1 MKQFKIKYLIY
12 GISIVLTVIALIIL
26 IVSYQ
31 PNLFSKHKTMPLS
44 QIYTKLKTSHDI
56 INLFP
61 KDLTD
66 IDRIKAQS
74 IAWLDQ
80 VTQITDTPATEQNY
94 NNTFGLLDQISYEF
108 GANCGV
114 LNIIENTHPD
124 EAMRNTAQIAVLE
137 LSNLATLRLSLNKKL
152 YQALKN
158 YTDNNYKLTKLSPQ
172 QSYFIEQTMAGFKR
186 AGLNLPEQ
194 EFAKVQMLTQQLNK
208 LTQEFSKNINE
219 ENRTISFEL
228 AELAGTPKNTI
239 DSLAK
244 AADDKLI
251 VKAQHPTLVAI
262 LDNCTIAE
270 TRQKTFDFYVNIAYP
285 KNQSIF
291 QQIVNTRDELAK
303 VLGFASYA
311 DLDLDDQMAQN
322 ITTVESFIASII
334 IPAQVKA
341 AQEFKL
347 FLAAEP
353 QCATMVNTDNQ
364 VLAWNVR
371 YLKNN
376 YRKHNLNLDMSKI
389 SEYFPLDHTLNKLL
403 EIYEKFMDLKFK
415 RQTVNLW
422 YPNLELLEV
431 YRNNRLM
438 GHIILDLHP
447 RENKYNHAACF
458 PVAPTIK
465 IDQQI
470 VPGLNAVI
478 ANFPQATADTPALM
492 TYDDVKTFF
501 HEFGHALHGLLG
513 ATEIASLSG
522 YNVKTDFVEMPSQML
537 ENWLTDPEV
546 LKLVSCHYQTEE
558 PLLAAT
564 IAALVKLKQFD
575 SGDFICR
582 QLCFAR
588 MSLAYFKAGQNK
600 DVQKIMFDIL
610 ASTRPYVALYQ
621 NDHMVEGWGHVASS
635 GYAAKYYGY
644 MWSDVFAKDLFEK
657 IKTGGLLNP
666 VMGCEYIEKVI
677 GKGGAQ
683 DPNELIEDF
692 LGRKPNQ
699 VAFMRS
705 MGL

>member
-1 MKQFKIKYLIY
+1 
-12 GISIVLTVIALIIL
+12 
-26 IVSYQ
+26 
-31 PNLFSKHKTMPLS
+31 MPLS
-44 QIYTKLKTSHDI
+44 QISQKLSSSQDI
-56 INLFP
+56 IKLFP
-61 KDLTD
+61 TD
-66 IDRIKAQS
+66 VTGINKIKAQA
-74 IAWLDQ
+74 IAWVDQ
-80 VTQITDTPATEQNY
+80 VAKIIDMPIPEQNY
-94 NNTFGLLDQISYEF
+94 QNTFGLLDQISYEF
-108 GANCGV
+108 GANCGI
-114 LNIIENTHPD
+114 LNIIENAHPD
-124 EAMRNTAQIAVLE
+124 EAIRNTAQAAVLE
-137 LSNLATLRLSLNKKL
+137 LSNMATLKLSLNKAL

-158 YTDNNYKLTKLSPQ
+158 YTENNCKLAQLSPEQ
-172 QSYFIEQTMAGFKR
+172 TYFIDQTMAGFKR
-186 AGLNLPEQ
+186 AGLNLPEP
-194 EFAKVQMLTQQLNK
+194 EFVKVQTLTQELNK

-219 ENRTISFEL
+219 DNRTINFEL

-239 DSLAK
+239 ASLAK
-244 AADDKLI
+244 AADGKLV
-251 VKAQHPTLVAI
+251 VKAQIPTLVAI

-270 TRQKTFDFYVNIAYP
+270 TRKETFDFFVNIAYP

-303 VLGFASYA
+303 TIGFASYT

-322 ITTVESFIASII
+322 IAIVESFIDSII
-334 IPAQVKA
+334 TPAQIKA

-347 FLAAEP
+347 FLATEP
-353 QCATMVNTDNQ
+353 QCATMVNANNQ
-364 VLAWNVR
+364 VWAWDVR

-376 YRKHNLNLDMSKI
+376 YRKHNLNLDMSQI
-389 SEYFPLDHTLNKLL
+389 SEYFPLEHTLNKLL
-403 EIYEKFMDLKFK
+403 EIYEKFMGLKFK
-415 RQTVNLW
+415 RQTANLW
-422 YPNLELLEV
+422 FQNLELLEV
-431 YRNNRLM
+431 YRGDLLI
-438 GHIILDLHP
+438 GHIILDLYP

-465 IDQQI
+465 VNQQI

-478 ANFPQATADTPALM
+478 ANFPQATADVPALM

-522 YNVKTDFVEMPSQML
+522 TSVKTDFVEMPSQML
-537 ENWLTDPEV
+537 ENWLTDPEI
-546 LKLVSCHYQTEE
+546 LKLVSKHYQTGA
-558 PLLAAT
+558 PLPTAT
-564 IAALVKLKQFD
+564 ITALAKLKQFD

-600 DVQKIMFDIL
+600 DTQKIMFDIL
-610 ASTRPYVALYQ
+610 ANTRPYVALYA

-666 VMGCEYIEKVI
+666 TMGCEYIDKVI

-683 DPNELIEDF
+683 DPNELIADF

-699 VAFMRS
+699 AAFIKS